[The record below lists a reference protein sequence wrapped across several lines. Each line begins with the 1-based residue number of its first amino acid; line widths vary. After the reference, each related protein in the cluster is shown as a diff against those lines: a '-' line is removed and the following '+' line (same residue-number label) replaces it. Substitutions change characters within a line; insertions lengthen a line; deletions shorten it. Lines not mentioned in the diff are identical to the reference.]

1 LDQDEKENI
10 RTQQPRCEVSELTQ
24 EERNLL
30 AWYRAM
36 TEADRGYISRIS
48 QALIQKPWP
57 QRPVRATWFRR
68 LMGLRWK
75 HQRKP
80 GPASGFFM
88 ALAGGGRQYSARP
101 TTIHLPTTV

>member
-10 RTQQPRCEVSELTQ
+10 RTQQPKCEMSELTQ

-48 QALIQKPWP
+48 QALIQKP
-57 QRPVRATWFRR
+57 
-68 LMGLRWK
+68 
-75 HQRKP
+75 
-80 GPASGFFM
+80 
-88 ALAGGGRQYSARP
+88 
-101 TTIHLPTTV
+101 